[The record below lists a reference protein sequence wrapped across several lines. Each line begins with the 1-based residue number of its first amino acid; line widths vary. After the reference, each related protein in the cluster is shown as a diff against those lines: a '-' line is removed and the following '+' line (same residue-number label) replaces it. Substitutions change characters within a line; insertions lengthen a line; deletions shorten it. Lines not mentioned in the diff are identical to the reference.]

1 MEKSR
6 IKMEQHKEG
15 ILNAIKIL
23 DDEVQNLR
31 SKRDSTIHE
40 ESKTRL
46 NEQILSHILSIQHLR
61 EVIFDEQEEQ

>member
-1 MEKSR
+1 
-6 IKMEQHKEG
+6 MEQYKEG
-15 ILNAIKIL
+15 VMNAIKIL

-61 EVIFDEQEEQ
+61 EVILDEQEEQ

>member
-1 MEKSR
+1 MESTQPCAKC
-6 IKMEQHKEG
+6 

-31 SKRDSTIHE
+31 SKRDATVHE

-46 NEQILSHILSIQHLR
+46 NDQILSHILSIQHLR
-61 EVIFDEQEEQ
+61 EALPDEENENI

>member
-1 MEKSR
+1 
-6 IKMEQHKEG
+6 MEQYKEG
-15 ILNAIKIL
+15 IVNAIKIL

>member
-1 MEKSR
+1 
-6 IKMEQHKEG
+6 MEQYKDG

-46 NEQILSHILSIQHLR
+46 NDQILSHILSIQHLR
-61 EVIFDEQEEQ
+61 ETISDETEEDENI

>member
-1 MEKSR
+1 
-6 IKMEQHKEG
+6 MEQYKEG
-15 ILNAIKIL
+15 VINAIKIL

-61 EVIFDEQEEQ
+61 EVILDEQED

>member
-1 MEKSR
+1 
-6 IKMEQHKEG
+6 MEQYKEG
-15 ILNAIKIL
+15 IINAIKIL

>member
-1 MEKSR
+1 MTNYS
-6 IKMEQHKEG
+6 EG
-15 ILNAIKIL
+15 VLNAIKIL

-46 NEQILSHILSIQHLR
+46 NDQILSHILSIQHLR
-61 EVIFDEQEEQ
+61 EVISDESEEDENV